1 MPEPQQQFVAGD
13 PRRLPGALAVSG
25 YRSSGLPEG
34 AHLGVPSATVT
45 FIFSLDGPVVL
56 ADTAPDLRA
65 GRAARVD
72 VLVAGLQS
80 TATHVAR
87 PCHQKGLQLAI
98 DPLAAR
104 ALFGV
109 PAAELAT
116 SASDL
121 FDPGP
126 WAREL
131 WHLLGEST
139 SWQHRFDAV
148 AGVLATRAARAGRD
162 RSAGKAPDP
171 VAAAAWRLL
180 RGSGG
185 AVSMD
190 TVAGEVCLSG
200 RALRTR
206 FRREFGIGP
215 KQAARL
221 MRFDR
226 AVTSLTSA
234 ARTGRPVS
242 LARVAADCGYADHAH
257 LTREFRGYLEQSP
270 TSWLAH
276 ESRNI
281 QAGGHARGSEL
292 SS

>member
-1 MPEPQQQFVAGD
+1 MSEPQQQFVAGD
-13 PRRLPGALAVSG
+13 ARRLPGGLAVSG
-25 YRSSGLPEG
+25 YRASGLPEG
-34 AHLGVPSATVT
+34 VHLGVPSATLTVVL
-45 FIFSLDGPVVL
+45 SLDGPVVV
-56 ADTAPDLRA
+56 ADTASDLRA
-65 GRAARVD
+65 GRAASLD
-72 VLVAGLQS
+72 VVVAGLQS
-80 TATHVAR
+80 TATHVAQ
-87 PCHQKGLQLAI
+87 PSHQEGVQLAI

-109 PAAELAT
+109 PAAELAA
-116 SASDL
+116 SATEL
-121 FDPGP
+121 FEPGP

-131 WHLLGEST
+131 WHALGET
-139 SWQHRFDAV
+139 ASWQHRFDLV
-148 AGVLATRAARAGRD
+148 AGALATRAEAAT
-162 RSAGKAPDP
+162 AAPDP
-171 VAAAAWRLL
+171 AAAAAWRLL
-180 RGSGG
+180 RRSGG
-185 AVSMD
+185 AVPMD
-190 TVAGEVCLSG
+190 TVAHEVGLCG

-226 AVTSLTSA
+226 ALTTLTTA
-234 ARTGRPVS
+234 TRAGRPLS

-281 QAGGHARGSEL
+281 QAGGHTRGPEWSA
-292 SS
+292 